1 MQKLLPRKYKP
12 KWQCRS
18 AREFNLTMRKKLKE
32 NYNEIVCGAVK
43 GKMTNALLNSQS
55 LLTLMLT
62 FYIIL
67 LKNYKNCNNHI
78 ALRRTRIDN
87 EWQQSVANSVN
98 EFNVARKFY
107 YTQK

>member
-1 MQKLLPRKYKP
+1 
-12 KWQCRS
+12 
-18 AREFNLTMRKKLKE
+18 MRKKLKE